1 MDVCFSLGIPMTPK
15 KHFKIKFTISFF
27 LHWLVQLVR
36 KEEKDEPMNDEDA
49 ADDEH
54 GQVKKQEE
62 GLSWT
67 CSYFLWWVTMGL
79 EKVFFLL

>member
-1 MDVCFSLGIPMTPK
+1 M
-15 KHFKIKFTISFF
+15 
-27 LHWLVQLVR
+27 QLVR

-62 GLSWT
+62 GLS
-67 CSYFLWWVTMGL
+67 
-79 EKVFFLL
+79 